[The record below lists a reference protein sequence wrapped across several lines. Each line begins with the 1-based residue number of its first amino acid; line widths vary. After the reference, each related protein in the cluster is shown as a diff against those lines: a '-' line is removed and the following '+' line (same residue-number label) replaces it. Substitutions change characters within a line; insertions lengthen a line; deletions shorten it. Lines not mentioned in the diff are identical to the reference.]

1 MIPKI
6 ILAVFTAVTF
16 SRSIPQE
23 TVSWSRSEPAQIYS
37 RTGHHM
43 EIFHSGNVVP
53 SLSRP
58 GLASLVE
65 FLPVPGTT
73 GKFIIRGIAT
83 GLYVRVK
90 PVSRKLIGT
99 IQESEAT
106 TFTLEKIQN
115 NFESFKIAAKPTC
128 RLFLAKNQY
137 RIRCSPVKKFNKIS
151 FLSRKSHFPKFSPVS
166 KYF

>member
-1 MIPKI
+1 MISEI
-6 ILAVFTAVTF
+6 ILAAFTAVTF
-16 SRSIPQE
+16 SRSIPHE
-23 TVSWSRSEPAQIYS
+23 TVSRSWSKPAQIYS

-65 FLPVPGTT
+65 FLPVRGRT

-90 PVSRKLIGT
+90 PVSRKLTGT
-99 IQESEAT
+99 IEVSEAT
-106 TFTLEKIQN
+106 IFTLEKIKN
-115 NFESFKIAAKPTC
+115 NFESFKIAATPSC

-151 FLSRKSHFPKFSPVS
+151 FLSRKSHIPKFSTAS